1 MKGEGKMKS
10 KKSLT
15 VVALALVFTLFLTA
29 NVFAA
34 AAWYT
39 CTISKVGGYTADD
52 GAIQVRLTDTKGAFS
67 NVYFTIA
74 EGRLNQILA
83 VFLTAAS
90 NGATVYVYADPV
102 AKTLTRAYYN
112 VE

>member
-1 MKGEGKMKS
+1 MRA
-10 KKSLT
+10 KKAI
-15 VVALALVFTLFLTA
+15 VGMVLVMGIVGIFA
-29 NVFAA
+29 VNAFAA
-34 AAWYT
+34 NAWYT
-39 CTISKVGGYTADD
+39 CTISKVGGYTKD
-52 GAIQVRLTDTKGAFS
+52 GGVMTVRLSDTKGAFS
-67 NVYFTIA
+67 NTYFQID

-102 AKTLTRAYYN
+102 AKTLTRVYYN

>member
-1 MKGEGKMKS
+1 MRT
-10 KKSLT
+10 KKAIMGMFL
-15 VVALALVFTLFLTA
+15 VLAIVGIFA
-29 NVFAA
+29 VNAFAA

-67 NVYFTIA
+67 GVYFTIA